1 MYENILLEWKLLTGE
16 GGAKSQTFNHL
27 KLVRLGCGEMGY
39 FQDGCAD
46 DKSAETL

>member
-46 DKSAETL
+46 DKFAETL